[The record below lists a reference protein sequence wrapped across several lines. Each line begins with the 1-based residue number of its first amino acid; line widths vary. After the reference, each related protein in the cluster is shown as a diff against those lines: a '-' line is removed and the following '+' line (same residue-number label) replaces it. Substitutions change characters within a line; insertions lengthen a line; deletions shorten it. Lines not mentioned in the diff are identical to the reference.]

1 MHVSKITGAAL
12 AGLLLTASVGL
23 TACSSGSASSAGSS
37 AEASTV
43 EATGSTVTTAASA
56 SGGVDSSEETTA
68 ASACAAIESAGTGY
82 LQSYTSMVS
91 DDWNKFSEE
100 VLALSDSA
108 TDEALQGSLMNLAV
122 AAQFTVTGLESSE
135 DLTTSKGDFDVV
147 LGEMNTVC
155 TAAGAPLT
163 MPGAASSMAASPAAS
178 PAPSASAS

>member
-23 TACSSGSASSAGSS
+23 TACSSSSASSSGAS
-37 AEASTV
+37 AEASTI
-43 EATGSTVTTAASA
+43 EATGGTVTTAASA
-56 SGGVDSSEETTA
+56 SGGVDSSEQTTVE
-68 ASACAAIESAGTGY
+68 SACAAIEAAGTGY
-82 LQSYTSMVS
+82 MQAYTSTVS

-122 AAQFTVTGLESSE
+122 AGQFTVTGLESSE
-135 DLTTSKGDFDVV
+135 DLTTAKGDFDTT

-163 MPGAASSMAASPAAS
+163 LPGAAASPAASAAAS